1 MREGRPQMKPWEDPK
16 WIERNVCVDCGL
28 VITNRWT
35 AHKTYGECEKQ
46 LNKENNKVEFD
57 PLFSW

>member
-1 MREGRPQMKPWEDPK
+1 MKPWEDPK
-16 WIERNVCVDCGL
+16 WIERNVCVDCGM

>member
-16 WIERNVCVDCGL
+16 WIEKNICVDCGK

-46 LNKENNKVEFD
+46 LNKGGK
-57 PLFSW
+57 